1 MCVCVRERERERE
14 RERSEREREHQ
25 RSTLRDKKKKQK
37 TTQHREAK
45 MESRKRVQ
53 RGEEVARGKGERG
66 SVEWHSRM
74 ARVQRAADMIHG
86 DCNSDNALMCGC
98 YLRNLGAK

>member
-1 MCVCVRERERERE
+1 MCVRERERE

-25 RSTLRDKKKKQK
+25 RSTLRDKKKQK

-45 MESRKRVQ
+45 MESRK

-66 SVEWHSRM
+66 SVEWRSRM
-74 ARVQRAADMIHG
+74 ARVARVQRAADMIHG
-86 DCNSDNALMCGC
+86 DCNSDYALMCGC
-98 YLRNLGAK
+98 YRRIP

>member
-1 MCVCVRERERERE
+1 
-14 RERSEREREHQ
+14 
-25 RSTLRDKKKKQK
+25 
-37 TTQHREAK
+37 
-45 MESRKRVQ
+45 MESRK

-66 SVEWHSRM
+66 SVEWRSRM

-98 YLRNLGAK
+98 YRRNLELRSQIAR

>member
-1 MCVCVRERERERE
+1 MCVCERERERE

-66 SVEWHSRM
+66 SVEWRSRM

-86 DCNSDNALMCGC
+86 DCNSDNALMW
-98 YLRNLGAK
+98 LWLLP